1 MPVDTYRDTWDR
13 LAKGE
18 EWGPGIV
25 TASATR
31 AAPYLGVQGDTEN
44 NKCKITSVTPNSPAF
59 PILMSNV
66 LGYLAP
72 QGVVQAPGI
81 HTGDPESLVPLPQ
94 VESVRVAGPDDQTTE
109 FKAGS
114 GPMTYA
120 ATDVPGL
127 YRVQQ
132 LVQGGQQTVDEDLF
146 AANLTDRDE
155 SDIRPRLSGLA
166 SAATPT
172 GGLATLQKEFWGVI
186 AALVLPLLLV
196 EWFWF
201 HRRV

>member
-1 MPVDTYRDTWDR
+1 MGRFDCW
-13 LAKGE
+13 
-18 EWGPGIV
+18 
-25 TASATR
+25 
-31 AAPYLGVQGDTEN
+31 
-44 NKCKITSVTPNSPAF
+44 
-59 PILMSNV
+59 MSNV
-66 LGYLAP
+66 LSYLAP
-72 QGVVQAPGI
+72 QGVVQSSDI
-81 HTGDPESLVPLPQ
+81 HTGDPEALSPLPQ
-94 VESVRVAGPDDQTTE
+94 VERVRVASPDDHTTE
-109 FKAGS
+109 FRAGS

-132 LVQGGQQTVDEDLF
+132 LTQGGQQTVDEDLF

-155 SDIRPRLSGLA
+155 SDIRSRLSGLA
-166 SAATPT
+166 STAAPT
-172 GGLATLQKEFWGVI
+172 GGLATLQKEFWGII

>member
-1 MPVDTYRDTWDR
+1 
-13 LAKGE
+13 
-18 EWGPGIV
+18 
-25 TASATR
+25 
-31 AAPYLGVQGDTEN
+31 
-44 NKCKITSVTPNSPAF
+44 
-59 PILMSNV
+59 
-66 LGYLAP
+66 
-72 QGVVQAPGI
+72 
-81 HTGDPESLVPLPQ
+81 
-94 VESVRVAGPDDQTTE
+94 VRVSGPDDHTTE
-109 FKAGS
+109 FRAGS

-132 LVQGGQQTVDEDLF
+132 LTQGGQQTVDEDLF

-155 SDIRPRLSGLA
+155 SDIRARLSGLA
-166 SAATPT
+166 SSAAPS
-172 GGLATLQKEFWGVI
+172 GGLATLQKEFWGII